1 MKKLL
6 MLGAILALGTTMA
19 YGAPEEATADVK
31 VIAEIVSDNFMI
43 TDLDGDEIV
52 LDFGKISGV
61 AYQMGDSTVREV
73 SEGYK
78 ITYVGAN
85 IGESSKYNNAA
96 ITMTLEDTDEIG
108 VSGNKPADGTN
119 VSTKVLMRRQ
129 VTAGDIGNDGND
141 MITSNIFLSEYSGN
155 LKATETLNSGD
166 TVYVGQIGGYIK
178 GNDLGNTAPASGD
191 YEGFALLTVTV
202 NAGV

>member
-19 YGAPEEATADVK
+19 YGAETATADVK
-31 VIAEIVSDNFMI
+31 VIAEIVNENFMI

-61 AYQMGDSTVREV
+61 AYQMGNSTVREV

-78 ITYVGAN
+78 ITYIGAD
-85 IGESSKYNNAA
+85 IESSNSYSNKA
-96 ITMTLEDTDEIG
+96 ITMTLKDTDEIG
-108 VSGNKPADGTN
+108 IDNNKPADGTN

-129 VTAGDIGNDGND
+129 VTTGDEGDNGNDT
-141 MITSNIFLSEYSGN
+141 ITSNIFLSEYSGN
-155 LKATETLNSGD
+155 FKTANALNSGD
-166 TVYVGQIGGYIK
+166 TVYVGQIGGFIK
-178 GNDLGNTAPASGD
+178 GSDLGNTAPADGD
-191 YEGFALLTVTV
+191 YQGFALLTVTV
-202 NAGV
+202 AE